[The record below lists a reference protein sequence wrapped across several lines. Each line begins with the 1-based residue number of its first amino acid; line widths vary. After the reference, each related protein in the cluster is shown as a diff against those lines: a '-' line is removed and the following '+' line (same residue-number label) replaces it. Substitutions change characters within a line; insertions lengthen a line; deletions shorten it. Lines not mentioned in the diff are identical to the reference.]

1 MKRKYNPNSKRSIA
15 GKQFQDKVLFELKN
29 YFSDIEDFRD
39 RKRNQG
45 IERGTPYT
53 ESELSILE
61 KSFGDLT
68 FTIDGQRH
76 YIECCWAMGETFTRM
91 CELKRV
97 GFIGNNKWYCFGK
110 RVSPDDRIYIP
121 SRVWHA
127 YLDKLE
133 LKKGHGWCYR
143 EIPLK
148 YIGENLRAAILG
160 NEEFKNKILG
170 VNNGRSNL

>member
-45 IERGTPYT
+45 VERGTPYT

-68 FTIDGQRH
+68 FTIDGHLGRCNTGYDWPLLSIKSRFYSSPSSSAGKNSVYSHSRSCRWRRPRFCLAYQASRASSFSRGS
-76 YIECCWAMGETFTRM
+76 YVSRLG
-91 CELKRV
+91 
-97 GFIGNNKWYCFGK
+97 YC
-110 RVSPDDRIYIP
+110 
-121 SRVWHA
+121 
-127 YLDKLE
+127 
-133 LKKGHGWCYR
+133 
-143 EIPLK
+143 
-148 YIGENLRAAILG
+148 
-160 NEEFKNKILG
+160 
-170 VNNGRSNL
+170 